1 MPDSCKPLEVAPCPI
16 PYIKSI
22 TGVAKRVIWCVPF
35 PRKSTLRVIMT
46 VANRRA
52 TTWATRSL
60 FPLSLDFA
68 RSWTRIIMVSS
79 QARRWGFLARMVRG
93 EGFQSCLYNCSF
105 SHGPLQALGAWT
117 PGLRFL
123 RLCRLNAPLLSRNCC
138 SHSSITYIPRIVV
151 RTLSIKLLRVLC
163 LQIGV
168 RPRLPNPEAKICP
181 GAMLLRDRPFRFD
194 GYCEAEIAPGIL
206 QSLV

>member
-1 MPDSCKPLEVAPCPI
+1 
-16 PYIKSI
+16 
-22 TGVAKRVIWCVPF
+22 
-35 PRKSTLRVIMT
+35 MT

-105 SHGPLQALGAWT
+105 SHGPLQALGAWA

-138 SHSSITYIPRIVV
+138 SHSSITCIPRIVV

-168 RPRLPNPEAKICP
+168 RPRLQTRKQRSAQVLCYLETGLFALMAIAKPKSHQASCNRLCKVHTHTLNWACRHACTLARMHACAYVFLY
-181 GAMLLRDRPFRFD
+181 GSR
-194 GYCEAEIAPGIL
+194 
-206 QSLV
+206 